1 MPTTPPTHRRAPR
14 RPRGRIRRPQIL
26 AATTELLRE
35 RGLWSVRVADV
46 AERAGTSPA
55 GVIYYFG
62 TKHELFRAAIDDADR
77 AFYSGLA
84 TELDGLGT
92 AHERLAWLVVRS
104 SRSEWILWIDLWA
117 YARRHPELLS
127 AQRAFNDRWWQTI
140 ADVVRFGRE
149 TGEFPAAADGDA
161 VAIRLAALTSGL
173 AVHVVLE
180 DPGRTPEHYVEMALA
195 AAAAE
200 LGCELGALR
209 DAAGRVPSR

>member
-1 MPTTPPTHRRAPR
+1 MPTAPTNREVPP
-14 RPRGRIRRPQIL
+14 RPRGRVRRPQIL
-26 AATTELLRE
+26 AATTQLLRE

-62 TKHELFRAAIDDADR
+62 TKHELFRAAIDDTDR

-84 TELDGLGT
+84 RELDTLPT
-92 AHERLAWLVVRS
+92 ALERLASLIVRS

-140 ADVVRFGRE
+140 AEVVRFGRDA
-149 TGEFPAAADGDA
+149 GEFPATAADPNAIA
-161 VAIRLAALTSGL
+161 VRLAALTSGL
-173 AVHVVLE
+173 AVHVVLGN
-180 DPGRTPEHYVEMALA
+180 PGRTPEHYVEMALA
-195 AAAAE
+195 AASAE
-200 LGCELGALR
+200 LGCDPGALSE
-209 DAAGRVPSR
+209 AARRVPAR